1 MSTINLNDPKKV
13 KKVSVDVDKI
23 DLDVLFDTILSL
35 SNQYQNKDDVMTLEK
50 FIHDDEIDKK
60 IDKLV
65 LKLGREIKRRT
76 SANVNVPIKYKQL
89 YNIYTKTI
97 QLPL

>member
-1 MSTINLNDPKKV
+1 MSTINLIAPIKV
-13 KKVSVDVDKI
+13 MVEIDKDKI

-35 SNQYQNKDDVMTLEK
+35 SNQYQCKDDVMTLEK

-76 SANVNVPIKYKQL
+76 SVNVNVPVKYKQL

>member
-1 MSTINLNDPKKV
+1 MSTINLIAP
-13 KKVSVDVDKI
+13 KKVSVDIEKI

-35 SNQYQNKDDVMTLEK
+35 SNQYQSKDDVMTLEK